1 MADLTAQLIANSYK
15 NLLQAPGTNGGIG
28 SGQSVTVEDGA
39 GVPSGLALSTNGV
52 GLSGNIT
59 IQGSLFTGTGTQLN
73 TAIANAG
80 TLVNGIVAQNGA
92 QSFGRTLVG
101 TAGVTI
107 TNANG
112 GAGNPTFALV
122 NTSVSAGTYVGGS
135 NTFTIDAQG
144 RVTDVTA
151 TTTISANAFI
161 GGTFSGSSLYV
172 ENNVS
177 VSGSL
182 NVAGA
187 VSIAGAVHIDG
198 ATSINNDLDITGTFT
213 ADGPAI
219 VKNIITSVVSA
230 SYLYGDGSN
239 ITGLAGAGTMTAL
252 TAGTGI
258 HIIENGTTVTGIT
271 GSGTVVI
278 NADQSFGTVSA
289 TSFIIGGDNVALS
302 ATVATLSATMAT
314 SIDNSNVA
322 IAAVSALTSVNAAN
336 ITTNIN
342 AITSVNNVIT
352 ALSGTLATSISN
364 ATGNITA
371 LSATMATSIDN
382 TNTNLTALSATMATS
397 IANHLPLAGG
407 TMTGAIT
414 LPGNPS
420 ANLEAATKQ
429 YVDNLTAAAI
439 HFHDAVRLESPINLN
454 GTYNNGTAGVGA
466 TLTNAGTQTA
476 LVIDGIAAVVADRVL
491 IYQQTDQTQNGVYTV
506 TDIGSGSTN
515 WVLTRSTDADTYS
528 PGTNSGLDEGSYFYV
543 QEGDTGAGEA
553 YVCNTVGTITF
564 GTTNITFVQFSSAL
578 VYSAGSGININ
589 ASRVI
594 SVSGVPSSA
603 TIAALS
609 ATMATSISNHMPKSG
624 GTFTG
629 NVSHGDNI
637 IAQFGASNDLQI
649 YHNGSDSWIE
659 DNGTGNLY
667 IDTNGAGINLSYN
680 NSAENMASFT
690 ANGAAT
696 LYYDNAAK
704 IATTNTGVDVTGT
717 VTADGLELNGSNNA
731 LLAMRTTGDT
741 DSQVMGTQYL
751 NNSGAVTAQT
761 FATGNST
768 SSSVFRIKAIGA
780 IDLIGGDIGVTG
792 AAPDLRIDSS
802 GNVGIGTVPLAKLH
816 VDSTNSAFYVGY
828 GGNEDIYLQTTNGNV
843 LFTDKG
849 ATSERMRIASN
860 GLITFNNA
868 AGSTETA
875 SKTGSV
881 TPDLTTYQNFAWTLT
896 GNITLSNPSTEVVG
910 MSGVFIFIHSGA
922 ARTVSLG
929 TDYKTAGAAGLTLS
943 SAAGAVD
950 IVPYFVQST
959 SNILLGTPLLAFS

>member
-39 GVPSGLALSTNGV
+39 GIPSGLALSTNGV

-219 VKNIITSVVSA
+219 VKNITTSVVSA

-364 ATGNITA
+364 AAGNITA

-429 YVDNLTAAAI
+429 YVDNLTSAAI

-506 TDIGSGSTN
+506 TNIGSGSTN
-515 WVLTRSTDADTYS
+515 WVLTRATDADTYA
-528 PGTNSGLDEGSYFYV
+528 PATNSGLDEGSYFYV

-564 GTTNITFVQFSSAL
+564 GTTNITFTQFSSAL

-609 ATMATSISNHMPKSG
+609 ATMATSIGNHMPLAG

-629 NVSHGDNI
+629 NVSHGDNV

-649 YHNGSDSWIE
+649 YHDGSSSRIVDG
-659 DNGTGNLY
+659 GTGNLL
-667 IDTNGAGINLSYN
+667 IQADELIIRNAAGNETKADFYS
-680 NSAENMASFT
+680 
-690 ANGAAT
+690 NGAAG
-696 LYYDNAAK
+696 LYYDNSLK
-704 IATTNTGVDVTGT
+704 LATTNTGVDVTGT
-717 VTADGLELNGSNNA
+717 VTADGL
-731 LLAMRTTGDT
+731 TVDT
-741 DSQVMGTQYL
+741 
-751 NNSGAVTAQT
+751 
-761 FATGNST
+761 ST
-768 SSSVFRIKAIGA
+768 
-780 IDLIGGDIGVTG
+780 
-792 AAPDLRIDSS
+792 
-802 GNVGIGTVPLAKLH
+802 LH
-816 VDSTNSAFYVGY
+816 VDSTNNRVGIGTTSPSVKLELNN
-828 GGNEDIYLQTTNGNV
+828 GGAGSLVTFTDGVSTNFNFSTNGAV
-843 LFTDKG
+843 GTFGTDAGGTSLALKTAG
-849 ATSERMRIASN
+849 AERMRINSS

-875 SKTGSV
+875 SKNGSV
-881 TPDLTTYQNFAWTLT
+881 TADLTTYQNFVWTLT
-896 GNITLSNPSTEVVG
+896 GNITLLANPSTEVTG
-910 MSGVFIFIHSGA
+910 MSGVFVFIHSGA
-922 ARTVSLG
+922 ARTVSVLG
-929 TDYKTAGAAGLTLS
+929 TDWKTPGGAGITLS
-943 SAAGAVD
+943 GAAGAVD
-950 IVPYFVQST
+950 MVPYFVQST
-959 SNILLGTPLLAFS
+959 GNILLGTPLLAFS

>member
-1 MADLTAQLIANSYK
+1 MADLTGQLIANSYR

-52 GLSGNIT
+52 GLSGNIA
-59 IQGSLFTGTGTQLN
+59 IQGSLFTGTGAQLD
-73 TAIANAG
+73 TAVANAG

-187 VSIAGAVHIDG
+187 VSIAGAVHIDS
-198 ATSINNDLDITGTFT
+198 ATSISNDLNITGTFT
-213 ADGPAI
+213 AAGPAI
-219 VKNIITSVVSA
+219 VKNITTSVVSA

-314 SIDNSNVA
+314 SIDNSNIA

-342 AITSVNNVIT
+342 AITSINSVIT

-382 TNTNLTALSATMATS
+382 TNTNVTALSATLATS
-397 IANHLPLAGG
+397 IANHMPLAGG
-407 TMTGAIT
+407 TFTGAVT
-414 LPGNPS
+414 LNADP
-420 ANLEAATKQ
+420 ATNLQPATKQ
-429 YVDNLTAAAI
+429 YVDNLTAAAL
-439 HFHDAVRLESPINLN
+439 HFHEAVRLESPVNLN
-454 GTYNNGTAGVGA
+454 ATYNNGTAGVGA

-491 IYQQTDQTQNGVYTV
+491 LYQQTNQTHNGVYVV

-515 WVLTRSTDADTYS
+515 WILTRSADTNTS
-528 PGTNSGLDEGSYFYV
+528 GDSDANSLDEGSYFFV
-543 QEGDTGAGEA
+543 SEGDTGAGES

-564 GTTNITFVQFSSAL
+564 GTTNITFAQFSSAL
-578 VYSAGSGININ
+578 NYTAGSGININ

-603 TIAALS
+603 TVAALS
-609 ATMATSISNHMPKSG
+609 ATMATSIANSNTAISA
-624 GTFTG
+624 
-629 NVSHGDNI
+629 VSATMATS
-637 IAQFGASNDLQI
+637 IANSNSVI
-649 YHNGSDSWIE
+649 
-659 DNGTGNLY
+659 T
-667 IDTNGAGINLSYN
+667 ALSATMATSIN
-680 NSAENMASFT
+680 NSNT
-690 ANGAAT
+690 N
-696 LYYDNAAK
+696 
-704 IATTNTGVDVTGT
+704 ITTNT
-717 VTADGLELNGSNNA
+717 NA
-731 LLAMRTTGDT
+731 IT
-741 DSQVMGTQYL
+741 SI
-751 NNSGAVTAQT
+751 NSV
-761 FATGNST
+761 
-768 SSSVFRIKAIGA
+768 
-780 IDLIGGDIGVTG
+780 
-792 AAPDLRIDSS
+792 
-802 GNVGIGTVPLAKLH
+802 IGTVS
-816 VDSTNSAFYVGY
+816 ST
-828 GGNEDIYLQTTNGNV
+828 L
-843 LFTDKG
+843 
-849 ATSERMRIASN
+849 ATSIANHLPLS
-860 GLITFNNA
+860 G
-868 AGSTETA
+868 G
-875 SKTGSV
+875 
-881 TPDLTTYQNFAWTLT
+881 TLT
-896 GNITLSNPSTEVVG
+896 GNIVNAVHTVSVNATTTPDFSAYNSFVWTLAGNLTLGNPSTEVGG
-910 MSGVFIFIHSGA
+910 MAGVFVFKQNSTGGF
-922 ARTVSLG
+922 TLSLG
-929 TDYKTAGAAGLTLS
+929 SEFKTAGGTGITLS
-943 SAAGAVD
+943 TAANAVD
-950 IVPYFVQST
+950 VVPYYVEVTGTVF
-959 SNILLGTPLLAFS
+959 LGNATLALS